1 MKITDNNKQLINWDK
16 QQLLISDIENTI
28 VLTTTEHDDYY
39 FRGVSIQIVREEV
52 EITSWKK
59 SAFKIFH
66 GTISND

>member
-16 QQLLISDIENTI
+16 QQLLISDTNGTI
-28 VLTTTEHDDYY
+28 VLSTTEHDDVY
-39 FRGVSIQIVREEV
+39 FRGVSIQIVQEKV

-59 SAFKIFH
+59 SLFKVFN